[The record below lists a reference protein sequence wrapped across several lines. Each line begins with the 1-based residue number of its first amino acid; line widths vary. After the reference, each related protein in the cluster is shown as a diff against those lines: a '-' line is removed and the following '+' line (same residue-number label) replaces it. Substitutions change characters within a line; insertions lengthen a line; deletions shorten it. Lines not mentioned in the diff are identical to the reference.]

1 MVENCGRLLNTVHGN
16 CVDTYISTPLL
27 TTALSKLVHAPQC
40 FTQCFEQA
48 SNWSPCFRFAH
59 WNLYTAGKGILFKFK
74 SHNVTVLHCISV
86 SSTEAFAIQQLLCV
100 CSPHCCSCCIS
111 HRPYCLLL
119 SALTAP
125 ASCAV
130 LEQARQPAH
139 TGVFNLLF
147 LIQIL
152 FLQLHASLAP
162 WLPSDLCLNNFSSVK
177 FSLAIP
183 VGICPFL
190 WKWGFFF
197 HSFIYLG
204 IWLLTVLKK
213 LGIK

>member
-40 FTQCFEQA
+40 FTQFFEQA
-48 SNWSPCFRFAH
+48 SNWSPCFRFVH
-59 WNLYTAGKGILFKFK
+59 WNLYTAGKVILFKFK
-74 SHNVTVLHCISV
+74 SRNVTVLHWISI

-111 HRPYCLLL
+111 QCLSCLLL

-125 ASCAV
+125 ASRAA
-130 LEQARQPAH
+130 LEQARQPPH

-152 FLQLHASLAP
+152 FLQLHA
-162 WLPSDLCLNNFSSVK
+162 
-177 FSLAIP
+177 
-183 VGICPFL
+183 
-190 WKWGFFF
+190 
-197 HSFIYLG
+197 
-204 IWLLTVLKK
+204 WLLPDFLQ
-213 LGIK
+213 IFA